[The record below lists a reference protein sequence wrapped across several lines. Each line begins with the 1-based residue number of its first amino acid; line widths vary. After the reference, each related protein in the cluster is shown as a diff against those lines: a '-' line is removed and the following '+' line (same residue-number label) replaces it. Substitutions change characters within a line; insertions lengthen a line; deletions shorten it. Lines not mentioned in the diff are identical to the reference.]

1 MYDIIIVGAGP
12 AGMTGALYAKQ
23 AGKSILVLEKETSKT
38 VKSVDIA
45 SNLSVSKPAVTKA
58 MNELKELGYINKD
71 LYGEI
76 SLTDE
81 GRVLAL
87 KVYDKHKTINLFLQK
102 LGVSEEIAEIDCCKL
117 EHAISDETLQKLK
130 EFLNK

>member
-1 MYDIIIVGAGP
+1 M
-12 AGMTGALYAKQ
+12 AKLT
-23 AGKSILVLEKETSKT
+23 KSIEDYLETILVLEKESSKT

-76 SLTDE
+76 SLTNE
-81 GRVLAL
+81 GRDLAL

>member
-1 MYDIIIVGAGP
+1 MIKL
-12 AGMTGALYAKQ
+12 T
-23 AGKSILVLEKETSKT
+23 KSCEDYLETILMLEKEQGKT

-45 SNLSVSKPAVTKA
+45 SNLNVSKPAVTKA
-58 MNELKELGYINKD
+58 MNELKELGLINKD

-76 SLTDE
+76 SLTPL
-81 GRVLAL
+81 GRETAE
-87 KVYDKHKTINLFLQK
+87 KIYDKHITINTFLQK
-102 LGVSEEIAEIDCCKL
+102 LGVSKEVADVDCCKL

>member
-1 MYDIIIVGAGP
+1 MK
-12 AGMTGALYAKQ
+12 LS
-23 AGKSILVLEKETSKT
+23 KSIEDYLETILLIEKETAKT

-45 SNLSVSKPAVTKA
+45 SSLNVSKPAVTKA
-58 MNELKELGYINKD
+58 MNELKELGFIHKD

-81 GRVLAL
+81 GRSIAE
-87 KVYDKHKTINLFLQK
+87 KIYDKHKTINTFLQR
-102 LGVSEEIAEIDCCKL
+102 LGVSKETAEVDCCNL

-130 EFLNK
+130 EFLEK

>member
-1 MYDIIIVGAGP
+1 MVK
-12 AGMTGALYAKQ
+12 LS
-23 AGKSILVLEKETSKT
+23 KSIEDYLETILVLEKETNKT

-45 SNLSVSKPAVTKA
+45 SNLNVSKPAVTKA

-76 SLTDE
+76 SLTQI
-81 GRVLAL
+81 GREIAL
-87 KVYDKHKTINLFLQK
+87 KIYDKHKTINTFLQK
-102 LGVSEEIAEIDCCKL
+102 LGVSKEVAEIDCCKL

-130 EFLNK
+130 DFLNK

>member
-1 MYDIIIVGAGP
+1 M
-12 AGMTGALYAKQ
+12 AKLT
-23 AGKSILVLEKETSKT
+23 KSIEDYLETILVLEKESSKT

-45 SNLSVSKPAVTKA
+45 SNLGVSKPAVTKA

-81 GRVLAL
+81 GRTLAL

-102 LGVSEEIAEIDCCKL
+102 LGVSEETAEIDCCKF